1 MFHKK
6 SRENPRMHLHVSVK
20 IIYLKVSISTHRE
33 LVLPF
38 SIEEDHPFLIDRLLK
53 KVKKKPLNLSRS
65 FETMQREFEVDLK
78 DLFYDTPTIIND
90 KKTSNQ
96 WTKVLLRLVKMYI
109 VHV

>member
-1 MFHKK
+1 MKTQGCIY
-6 SRENPRMHLHVSVK
+6 VSVK
-20 IIYLKVSISTHRE
+20 IICLKVSISTHRE

-78 DLFYDTPTIIND
+78 DLFYETPTIIND
-90 KKTSNQ
+90 KETSNQ

-109 VHV
+109 QGVPR